1 MKNILTK
8 LIILNLTML
17 WGISYDFP
25 ITVTDGEYDRVL
37 TVGVDS
43 GASNGYDVDYDLMAP
58 PLPPSDDVFDT
69 RIVNDLIKGFIARLH
84 HISAAIIYCPLP
96 LKFPRAINAQKMCF

>member
-37 TVGVDS
+37 TVGVDP
-43 GASNGYDVDYDLMAP
+43 GASNGYDVDYDLIAP

-69 RIVNDLIKGFIARLH
+69 DNPSFYYDFNTKRIQK
-84 HISAAIIYCPLP
+84 
-96 LKFPRAINAQKMCF
+96 LK

>member
-17 WGISYDFP
+17 WGISYDFS

-37 TVGVDS
+37 TVGVDP
-43 GASNGYDVDYDLMAP
+43 GASNGYDVDYDLIAP
-58 PLPPSDDVFDT
+58 PLPPSDDVLD
-69 RIVNDLIKGFIARLH
+69 VVLLAN
-84 HISAAIIYCPLP
+84 II
-96 LKFPRAINAQKMCF
+96 ING

>member
-1 MKNILTK
+1 MKKIITK

-37 TVGVDS
+37 TVGVDPA
-43 GASNGYDVDYDLMAP
+43 ASNGYDVE
-58 PLPPSDDVFDT
+58 
-69 RIVNDLIKGFIARLH
+69 
-84 HISAAIIYCPLP
+84 
-96 LKFPRAINAQKMCF
+96 

>member
-25 ITVTDGEYDRVL
+25 ITVSDGEYDRVL
-37 TVGVDS
+37 TVVD
-43 GASNGYDVDYDLMAP
+43 GKITGYWKVA
-58 PLPPSDDVFDT
+58 
-69 RIVNDLIKGFIARLH
+69 ARDH
-84 HISAAIIYCPLP
+84 Q
-96 LKFPRAINAQKMCF
+96 IN